1 VTPTILYLVT
11 EDWYFCS
18 HRLPVARA
26 ARDAGAPII
35 VATRVAD
42 HGAAI
47 EREDFA
53 LRPLPWRRG
62 SLAPLSEASSLA
74 AIRRLYR
81 SDRPDLV
88 HHVSLKPMVYGSLAA
103 GRQGPIVLNALTGL
117 GTVLQGDR
125 HRLVGG
131 LVGGLLP
138 LLLDGPR
145 RHLLVQN
152 PDDRDLALRR
162 RFVAPDRLALIRGSG
177 VDLDSF
183 APSPERQGPP
193 IAALVGRMLA
203 VKGVADLA
211 AAARLLRQRGV
222 ALRLWLAG
230 ASDADSPSAI
240 PPAML
245 RGWQAEGLLDWLGPV
260 GDVADLWRRA
270 HIAVLPS
277 QGGEG
282 VPKALLEAAAAG
294 RPLVATDVPGCREI
308 VRPGET
314 GLLVPRRD
322 PAALADALAKLAAD
336 PALRRR
342 LGGGAR
348 RLAEAEFGGARVAAE
363 TLALYRRLLPGWR

>member
-1 VTPTILYLVT
+1 MTPTILYLVT

-26 ARDAGAPII
+26 ARDAGARVI

-47 EREDFA
+47 EREGFA
-53 LRPLPWRRG
+53 LRPLAWRRG
-62 SLAPLSEASSLA
+62 PVAPLREARSLA

-81 SDRPDLV
+81 RERPDLV

-103 GRQGPIVLNALTGL
+103 GRQGPIALNALTGL

-125 HRLVGG
+125 HRLLGR

-162 RFVAPDRLALIRGSG
+162 RFVAPDRLTLIRGSG
-177 VDLDSF
+177 VDLDRF
-183 APSPERQGPP
+183 APSPEPPGPP
-193 IAALVGRMLA
+193 VAALVGRMLW

-230 ASDADSPSAI
+230 PSDADSPSAI
-240 PPAML
+240 SPATL
-245 RGWQAEGLLDWLGPV
+245 RGGQAEGLLDWLGPV
-260 GDVADLWRRA
+260 GDVPDLWRRA

-282 VPKALLEAAAAG
+282 VPKSLLEAAAAG

-308 VRPGET
+308 VRPDET

-322 PAALADALAKLAAD
+322 PAALADALARLAAD
-336 PALRRR
+336 AALRSR
-342 LGGGAR
+342 LGASAR
-348 RLAEAEFGGARVAAE
+348 RLAEAEFGEARVAAE